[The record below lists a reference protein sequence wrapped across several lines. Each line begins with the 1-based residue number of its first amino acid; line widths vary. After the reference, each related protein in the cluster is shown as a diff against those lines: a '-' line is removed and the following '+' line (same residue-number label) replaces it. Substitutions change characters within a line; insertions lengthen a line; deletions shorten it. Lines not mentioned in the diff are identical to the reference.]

1 MAKIAEIKSK
11 QMKGSN
17 GLKRAVIDVTAVVL
31 AEIATMDVMVIM
43 DAMPIMTMIAQ
54 MATMTNNQ
62 CQYSRNN
69 DESGYIWEIL

>member
-1 MAKIAEIKSK
+1 
-11 QMKGSN
+11 MKGFN

-31 AEIATMDVMVIM
+31 AEIATMDVMVIT

-62 CQYSRNN
+62 C
-69 DESGYIWEIL
+69 